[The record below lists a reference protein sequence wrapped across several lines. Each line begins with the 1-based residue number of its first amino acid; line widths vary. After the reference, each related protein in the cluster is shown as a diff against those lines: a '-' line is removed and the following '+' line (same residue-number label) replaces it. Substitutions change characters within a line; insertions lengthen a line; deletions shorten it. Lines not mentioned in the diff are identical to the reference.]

1 MKNLLRSALVAALAL
16 TPLTAW
22 AQVPGSQNLQLSMQD
37 GHVTIIA
44 TEVPLR
50 QILQEWSRIGQTKII
65 NAEKLTGGPVT
76 LQLVNRTE
84 REALDILLR
93 SAAGYMAATRP
104 VGEEG
109 VSAYDRITI
118 LATSKAP
125 VVAAG
130 PAPTPQPFQRQPAMP
145 QPVAAVEDDDEPVN
159 VNVPPQQMP
168 QAPTVVTPFP
178 GAPGAAPVSP
188 YATPTPQ
195 IEGSQPHFQP
205 GMMPAQPG
213 MSPMQTP
220 GQQPTQMPMTSP
232 RPGVMPQPPAGV
244 PQNPYLPPNAQPGV
258 RPGGPGGEG
267 GDSDRF

>member
-1 MKNLLRSALVAALAL
+1 MKNLIRCAFVAALAFS
-16 TPLTAW
+16 TPLAAR

-37 GHVTIIA
+37 GRVTIIA
-44 TEVPLR
+44 TDVPVR

-65 NAEKLTGGPVT
+65 NGEKLTGGPVT
-76 LQLVNRTE
+76 LQLVNKPE

-104 VGEEG
+104 DSVAG

-125 VVAAG
+125 TVAASA
-130 PAPTPQPFQRQPAMP
+130 APSPQPQPFQRPPA
-145 QPVAAVEDDDEPVN
+145 PVIAEDDDEPVN

-168 QAPTVVTPFP
+168 QAPAVVTPFP
-178 GAPGAAPVSP
+178 GAPGGPAVAP

-195 IEGSQPHFQP
+195 IEGSQPRFQP
-205 GMMPAQPG
+205 GMMP
-213 MSPMQTP
+213 SQTP
-220 GQQPTQMPMTSP
+220 GQQPAAQPVTLP
-232 RPGVMPQPPAGV
+232 RPGVLPQV
-244 PQNPYLPPNAQPGV
+244 PNGLQNPYLQPGA

-267 GDSDRF
+267 GERE